1 MSRLGSS
8 QGHLGA
14 SLSPRAGALFSL
26 VLGLGMV
33 LWGWGYTVDDALITA
48 QVAANLSA
56 GVGYRVNPSGELVDA
71 VTPLGYAH
79 LLALA
84 RPANA
89 LEALHIARTA
99 GAAAWL
105 MTMAWLGAWIARFGA
120 RGLGWLALLALVPC
134 AGAWASSGME
144 TPWVALLVALGA
156 ALALEPGGGSDS
168 ARGASDGVALDDAV
182 PTLAGGLGGLAPH
195 LGLRPRLVRCL
206 SGALALGVAAAWRPE
221 LLPAVLVL
229 WLGAAGLLPAWRW
242 RVLLFAVGLLPS
254 ALVIAARLIWFE
266 GPAPLSSLAKPSDL
280 THGLR
285 YALGGW
291 ILSGYLAV
299 VAPWALRRL
308 SYAGRALA
316 LALGAHVVS
325 LSLVGG
331 DWMALFRLYVPL
343 LPLVGRVAAELAFR
357 THWGSQLVRGAL
369 VLTAAGLMQ
378 WHSGAAARHVAADRQ
393 RLIEA
398 ATPHLTGRRVAAL
411 DVGWVLA
418 TGAEVIDL
426 AGVTD
431 PRIAELPG
439 GHTSK
444 QLDPH
449 LLARRRAEAVV
460 LLHEP
465 GAELPA
471 RQVERRLLR
480 EFSELNAAAPSP
492 SVTLPLGEAGQM
504 YVIHYI
510 QNDL

>member
-1 MSRLGSS
+1 MSRLESSRGQGGGRGSR
-8 QGHLGA
+8 G
-14 SLSPRAGALFSL
+14 AGALVGL
-26 VLGLGMV
+26 LLGAGMV

-48 QVAANLSA
+48 RVAANLSA
-56 GVGYRVNPSGELVDA
+56 GLGYRVNPSGELVDA

-84 RPANA
+84 KPASA
-89 LEALHIARTA
+89 LEALQIARTA

-105 MTMAWLGAWIARFGA
+105 VTMAWLGAWLARFGA
-120 RGLGWLALLALVPC
+120 RGLGWLALFALVPC

-144 TPWVALLVALGA
+144 TPWACLLVALGA
-156 ALALEPGGGSDS
+156 ALM
-168 ARGASDGVALDDAV
+168 LDF
-182 PTLAGGLGGLAPH
+182 AGDFGGLAGH
-195 LGLRPRLVRCL
+195 WGLGPRLVRCL
-206 SGALALGVAAAWRPE
+206 PGALALGVAAAWRPE

-242 RVLLFAVGLLPS
+242 RLLLLAVGLLPS

-280 THGLR
+280 PHGLR

-291 ILSGYLAV
+291 ILSGYLCV
-299 VAPWALRRL
+299 VAPWGLGRL
-308 SYAGRALA
+308 SYAGRVAA
-316 LALGAHVVS
+316 AALGAHAVS
-325 LSLVGG
+325 LVLVGG
-331 DWMALFRLYVPL
+331 DWMALFRLYVPV
-343 LPLVGRVAAELAFR
+343 LPLAARVAAELAWR
-357 THWGSQLVRGAL
+357 THWGSQLARGAL

-378 WHSGAAARHVAADRQ
+378 WHSGASARHVMADRE

-444 QLDPH
+444 QIDPH
-449 LLARRRAEAVV
+449 LLERRRAEAVV

-480 EFSELNAAAPSP
+480 ELTELKGAER
-492 SVTLPLGEAGQM
+492 VTLPLGKGGQT
-504 YVIHYI
+504 YIIHTI
-510 QNDL
+510 QPDL